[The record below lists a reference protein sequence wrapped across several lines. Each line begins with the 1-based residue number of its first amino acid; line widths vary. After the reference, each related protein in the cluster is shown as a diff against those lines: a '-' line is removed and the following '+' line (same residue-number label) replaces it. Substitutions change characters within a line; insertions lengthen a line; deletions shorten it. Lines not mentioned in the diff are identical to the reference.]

1 MKLGDLLENKGRDVL
16 TIGPDDTIHDA
27 VARLVEHNV
36 GALVVVD
43 GAHKAVGIITERD
56 ILRLTA
62 KLPSDLR
69 KIFVR
74 DSMSRNL
81 VTASSTATV
90 DDAQAV
96 MTERRV
102 RHLPVVDHGRL
113 TGIVSLG
120 DLVKVRL
127 DQCQF
132 EVRHLEDFVVGKY
145 PA

>member
-1 MKLGDLLENKGRDVL
+1 MKLRDLLENKGREVL
-16 TIGPDDTIHDA
+16 TIRPDDTIHDA
-27 VARLVEHNV
+27 VAKLVEHNV
-36 GALVVVD
+36 GALVVVE
-43 GAHKAVGIITERD
+43 GQKAIGIITERD

-74 DSMSRNL
+74 DHMSRNL
-81 VTASSTATV
+81 VIASSTATV

-102 RHLPVVDHGRL
+102 RHLPVVDEGQL
-113 TGIVSLG
+113 TGIISMG
-120 DLVKVRL
+120 DLVKQRL

-132 EVRHLEDFVVGKY
+132 EVRHLEDFVMGKY

>member
-1 MKLGDLLENKGRDVL
+1 MKLSDLLENKGRGVL

-27 VARLVEHNV
+27 VAKLVEHNI

-43 GAHKAVGIITERD
+43 EAQKAVGIITERD
-56 ILRLTA
+56 ILRLAT
-62 KLPSDLR
+62 KCPMDLR
-69 KIFVR
+69 STFVR
-74 DSMSRNL
+74 DHMSRHL

-102 RHLPVVDHGRL
+102 RHLPVVDEGRL
-113 TGIVSLG
+113 TGIISMG
-120 DLVKVRL
+120 DLVKLRL

-132 EVRHLEDFVVGKY
+132 EVRHLEDFVMGKY